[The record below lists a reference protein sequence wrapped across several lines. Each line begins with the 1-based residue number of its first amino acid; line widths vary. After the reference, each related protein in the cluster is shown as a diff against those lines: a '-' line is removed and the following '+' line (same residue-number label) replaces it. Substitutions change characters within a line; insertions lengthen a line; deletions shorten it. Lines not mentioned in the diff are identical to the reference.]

1 MKDGKFVILCIDDD
15 QDVLLSQKIV
25 LEARGYIVVTAPD
38 AKQGL
43 PAFEEN
49 RPDAVIVD
57 LMMEEVDAGTT
68 LVRQIKEIDRDVPI
82 FMLSSTGD
90 YLHGTLDT
98 TGLGLAGIFQK
109 PLNPNIL
116 LGLLQTRLNR
126 TASAVE
132 K

>member
-25 LEARGYIVVTAPD
+25 LEARGYIVVTALD

-49 RPDAVIVD
+49 KPDAVIVD

-68 LVRQIKEIDRDVPI
+68 LVRQIQEINKDVPI

-98 TGLGLAGIFQK
+98 AGLGLAGVFQK

-116 LGLLQTRLNR
+116 LGLLQARLNR